1 MKQNGE
7 LIGASTPLVMIEG
20 ERSRYLVF
28 LESLG
33 RNDKHGRIGRFRCD
47 CGAMCVKI
55 VALVRS
61 GKTRS
66 CGCMRG
72 KLWMHEGKACDV

>member
-7 LIGASTPLVMIEG
+7 LMGASTPPVMVEG
-20 ERSRYLVF
+20 ERYGFLVF

-33 RNDKHGRIGRFRCD
+33 RDDKHRRIGRFRCD
-47 CGAMCVKI
+47 CGAIAVKI
-55 VALVRS
+55 MALVRS
-61 GKTRS
+61 GNTRS

-72 KLWMHEGKACDV
+72 KARDA

>member
-7 LIGASTPLVMIEG
+7 LIGASTPLVIIEG
-20 ERSRYLVF
+20 ERYEYLVF

-33 RNDKHGRIGRFRCD
+33 RDDKHRRIGRFRCD
-47 CGAMCVKI
+47 CGAICVKI

-61 GKTRS
+61 ENTRS

-72 KLWMHEGKACDV
+72 KGGDA